1 MTFKD
6 HRLSVNLTQEEVAA
20 VLGISRDDYRMYE
33 TGTKTMPPDTC
44 AAFDE
49 LIAATAPISTY
60 TDNLRERREAV
71 KLTRRQVAAILD
83 VSEASV
89 KDYESGRRVPD
100 RIIAQRYDAL
110 LRGLSIPDGRV
121 TTGEY
126 RGWRK

>member
-1 MTFKD
+1 MTLKD

-20 VLGISRDDYRMYE
+20 VLGISRDDYRMFE
-33 TGTKTMPPDTC
+33 TGTKTMSE
-44 AAFDE
+44 E
-49 LIAATAPISTY
+49 LRLKFNMLIDRTDPISTY